1 MSNFGNKLR
10 LLRKKKGLT
19 QKQLADKLGLAF
31 STISMYERGDREPDF
46 EILESIAD
54 FFNVS
59 MDYLHGKS
67 SSNNSTDD
75 DIKFA
80 LFNSKDGITDE
91 ILDEVK
97 EFAKFVKSKYKK

>member
-10 LLRKKKGLT
+10 LLRKEKGLT

-59 MDYLHGKS
+59 MDYLSMGMS
-67 SSNNSTDD
+67 GDFEDAISCGANMVRIGSAIFGLRPYMRQLT
-75 DIKFA
+75 
-80 LFNSKDGITDE
+80 
-91 ILDEVK
+91 
-97 EFAKFVKSKYKK
+97 

>member
-10 LLRKKKGLT
+10 LLRKEKGLT

-67 SSNNSTDD
+67 SSNTTTND

-80 LFNSKDGITDE
+80 LFNSKEGITDE
-91 ILDEVK
+91 MLDEVK